1 MNRYIEVVLPEGAE
15 NLTLYYEK
23 IAEREG
29 FDITDAE
36 KILKQDIEYS
46 NYVEAGKK
54 ECVQLADLDDGI
66 YQIYVSGDE
75 EYEFVPMLVSMPAWT
90 TENEEALLYEVSI
103 TPKYTKFA
111 LPEPEQ
117 TTFTETPI
125 MDSPKTGDFHQG
137 ATFGVLG
144 IISFIIVVIMSCH
157 NRFKCARMS
166 E

>member
-23 IAEREG
+23 VAEREG

-36 KILKQDIEYS
+36 KILMQDIEY
-46 NYVEAGKK
+46 NHYVKAGQK
-54 ECVQLADLDDGI
+54 ERVQLADLEDGI
-66 YQIYVSGDE
+66 YRIDVSGDE

-90 TENEEALLYEVSI
+90 TENEEELLYEVSI

-117 TTFTETPI
+117 TTLTETPI

-157 NRFKCARMS
+157 NRFKCARMT